1 MTILNYYYNGCDGKS
16 SYCLHVGAE
25 TITKVWRFDINCIT
39 DYTRKSVE
47 NDLIQ
52 LFPDIARK
60 KLKLRMW
67 YLDDLAG
74 EVRLFSSIA
83 CIHEIMGI
91 LAM

>member
-1 MTILNYYYNGCDGKS
+1 MERVVI
-16 SYCLHVGAE
+16 CLHVGAE
-25 TITKVWRFDINCIT
+25 TITKVWRFDINRIT

-47 NDLIQ
+47 NELIQ

-60 KLKLRMW
+60 KLKQRMW

-74 EVRLFSSIA
+74 EVRLFSYIA
-83 CIHEIMGI
+83 CMHEITGI